1 MLDKKIGKNKGFTH
15 TLSLVLRIF
24 LNKFTNPF
32 FKTRKKTLNLVCGF
46 TFIKSLIVISFIT
59 LFIGGGALLLWANT
73 LQMPDFGSFE
83 ERKIIQSTKIY
94 DRTGKVL
101 LYDVHQ
107 NIQRTVIPLEE
118 ISRHIKNATVA
129 IEDAEFYQ
137 HAGIRPTAIFR
148 AVFIQPLKG
157 KGVQGGSTITQQVVK
172 NTLLSRE
179 KKISRKLKEAVLS
192 LRLEKLM
199 SKDEILAIYLNEA
212 PYGGSIYGIEEA
224 AMTFFGKKAQD
235 VTLAE
240 AAYLAAIPKAPT
252 YYSPYGNNR
261 DKLDERK
268 NTVLN
273 RMLELGFT
281 DEKSVVEAKKEEVY
295 FIPRSDQGILAPHF
309 VIFIKSYLEEKYG
322 KDLIEEGG
330 LKVTTTLDYNLQ
342 EKAEEIVAKYG
353 ESNEKKFNATNAS
366 MVGVDPKTGQIL
378 VMVGSRDYFN
388 AEKGG
393 NFNITLAKRQPGSAF
408 KPFVYATAFKK
419 GFTPDTVVFDLQTE
433 FQSSCKPDGTPK
445 YSETNPDD
453 CYHPVNYDGMFHG
466 PISLRDA
473 LAQSVNIPAIKTL
486 YLAGMQDS
494 LKTAQDMG
502 ISTLTNINQYG
513 LTLVLGGGEVTPL
526 DITGAYGAFATGG
539 IKNPTTGILKIED
552 SNGKI
557 IEEFKPE
564 PNRVLEENV
573 ALMISDVLSDNS
585 ARTPAFGS
593 NSYLYFP
600 GKDVAVKTGT
610 TNDYR
615 DAWIVGYTPNFALG
629 AWAGNNDNSP
639 MEKKVAGFI
648 VAPMWNAFLKEVLA
662 ARPEENFKKPEVNI
676 PEKPILHGVWRGGE
690 SYFIDKISGKIA
702 TEFTPLELKE
712 EKVITNVHSIL
723 YWVDKNNPLG
733 SIPEKPENDPQFE
746 LWEDSVLKWAE
757 NQKIKNETIDDIPK
771 ELDDVHKPEF
781 NPKITIIEPRPEN
794 SYTENSKITIQ
805 LQNSSKF
812 PISRVDVFLNN
823 IYLGSTVSAPFNFSF
838 NPSNIE
844 GVSAKNNLKVIVYDS
859 VKNKGEA
866 TTELNIEL

>member
-1 MLDKKIGKNKGFTH
+1 MAYKKISNNSGFA
-15 TLSLVLRIF
+15 
-24 LNKFTNPF
+24 
-32 FKTRKKTLNLVCGF
+32 
-46 TFIKSLIVISFIT
+46 FIKGIITISFII
-59 LFIGGGALLLWANT
+59 LFIGGGIFLLWANT

-94 DRTGKVL
+94 DRTGKVI

-107 NIQRTVIPLEE
+107 NIQRTVVPLEN

-137 HAGIRPTAIFR
+137 HSGIRPIAIFR

-179 KKISRKLKEAVLS
+179 KKISRKLKEAILS

-199 SKDEILAIYLNEA
+199 SKEEILNIYLNEA
-212 PYGGSIYGIEEA
+212 PYGGSIYGTEEA
-224 AMTFFGKKAQD
+224 AVTFFGKSAQD

-252 YYSPYGNNR
+252 FYSPYGNNK

-273 RMLELGFT
+273 RMLELGFAN
-281 DEKSVVEAKKEEVY
+281 EKEILEAKNEEVY

-309 VIFIKSYLEEKYG
+309 VIYIKSYLEEKYG

-342 EKAEEIVAKYG
+342 QKAEEIVAKYG
-353 ESNEKKFNATNAS
+353 EENEEKFNASNAG
-366 MVGVDPKTGQIL
+366 MVGIDPKTGQIL
-378 VMVGSRDYFN
+378 TMVGSRDYFN
-388 AEKGG
+388 AEKEG

-408 KPFVYATAFKK
+408 KPFVYATLFKK
-419 GFTPDTVVFDLQTE
+419 GFTPDTIVFDLKTE
-433 FQSSCKPDGTPK
+433 FQSNCKPDGTPR
-445 YSETNPDD
+445 YTEVDPDD
-453 CYHPVNYDGMFHG
+453 CYHPVNYDNIFRG

-473 LAQSVNIPAIKTL
+473 LAQSINVPAVKTL
-486 YLAGMQDS
+486 YLAGLENS
-494 LKTAQDMG
+494 LQTAKDMG
-502 ISTLTNINQYG
+502 INTLTNVNQYG

-526 DITGAYGAFATGG
+526 DITGAYGVFATEG
-539 IKNPTTGILKIED
+539 IKNPTIGILKIED

-557 IEEFKPE
+557 IEEFS
-564 PNRVLEENV
+564 PNPKRVLDENI
-573 ALMISDVLSDNS
+573 ALMISDILSDNN

-593 NSYLYFP
+593 NSYLNFP

-610 TNDYR
+610 TNDYK

-629 AWAGNNDNSP
+629 AWAGNNNNTP

-648 VAPMWNAFLKEVLA
+648 IAPMWNAFFSEVLTQT
-662 ARPEENFKKPEVNI
+662 PDEKFKKPEI
-676 PEKPILHGVWRGGE
+676 QTQKKPILRGVWQGGE
-690 SYFIDKISGKIA
+690 SYFIDKITEKLA
-702 TEFTPLELKE
+702 TEFTPEELKI

-733 SIPEKPENDPQFE
+733 PRPEHPENDPQFE
-746 LWEDSVLKWAE
+746 LWETPVLEWVE
-757 NQKIKNETIDDIPK
+757 NQKIKTETQEDIPK
-771 ELDDVHKPEF
+771 EFDDVHKPEF
-781 NPKITIIEPRPEN
+781 APKITIINPKPEN
-794 SYTENSKITIQ
+794 IYTENDKITIQ
-805 LQNSSKF
+805 IKNSSKF
-812 PISRVDVFLNN
+812 PISRVDIFLNN
-823 IYLGSTVSAPFNFSF
+823 TYLGSTVNAPFNFSF
-838 NPSNIE
+838 TPNNIE
-844 GVSAKNNLKVIVYDS
+844 GISDKNELKVIVYDT

-866 TTELNIEL
+866 TMVLNIGL